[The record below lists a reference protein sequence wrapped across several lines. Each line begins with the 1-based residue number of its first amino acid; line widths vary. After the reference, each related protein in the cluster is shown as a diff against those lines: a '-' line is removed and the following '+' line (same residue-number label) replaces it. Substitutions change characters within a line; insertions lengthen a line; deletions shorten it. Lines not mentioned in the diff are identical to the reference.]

1 MQSMYHDGLTT
12 REIGNIKY
20 TRVTGTG
27 RKSSRVPLV
36 TPWDFGFSH
45 TWLDE
50 QRTDPKVSPLIA
62 DWGKY
67 GNPEGFQSH
76 GAEGIETVAGGERV
90 VDPRFDFDGLD
101 GDASHED

>member
-1 MQSMYHDGLTT
+1 MYHNTLTT

-27 RKSSRVPLV
+27 RKSSRIPLV
-36 TPWDFGFSH
+36 TPWDFGVSR

-50 QRTDPKVSPLIA
+50 QRSNPEVSPLVA
-62 DWGKY
+62 DWGTY
-67 GNPEGFQSH
+67 GNPEGFKSR
-76 GAEGIETVAGGERV
+76 GAEGDETVAGGVRA

-101 GDASHED
+101 GDANREE